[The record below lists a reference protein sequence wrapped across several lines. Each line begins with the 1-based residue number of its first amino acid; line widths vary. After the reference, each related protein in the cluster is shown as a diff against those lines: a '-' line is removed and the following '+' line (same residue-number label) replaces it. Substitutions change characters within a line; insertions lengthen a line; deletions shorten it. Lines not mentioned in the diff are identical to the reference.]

1 MIDLQYTD
9 DDINPV
15 SIREITSVYE
25 RYISEELHIDI
36 AADTSF
42 VKVRAKDKN
51 IEVMLRENSIAKTA
65 KLAVYLLLKE
75 LTGISLPWG
84 SLTGVKPLKKMQ
96 ELYEKNFSFNEAAAF
111 FRDTYDVSDEKISLM
126 LGTVRNQRQLLYA
139 PENTAGLYIH
149 IPLCIS
155 KCTYC
160 SFPSMITKEGSSLC
174 EDYLFALCHE
184 LDMIEDYIQKR
195 GIKIDSVYIGGGT
208 PSILSIKQIKML
220 MNKIFHIGNECLE
233 ISFEAGRCDTL
244 TYDKLKCLKD
254 CNVSRISLNPQT
266 TNNATLMKINR
277 GARYEDY
284 LNCYDDALKAGHD
297 EINCDL
303 ILGLEGENEDDYVKS
318 LNDVCSLHPSNI
330 TLHTLCSKRASE
342 LEVKDVFANH
352 ADVSAFHDKARGM
365 LKEKGYSPYY
375 LYKQKNAL
383 TGAENVGY
391 SLKDKECMYN
401 IRMMGEKQM
410 ILSAGAGS
418 STKIINAQ
426 KDRYE
431 NVYNVKE
438 LNLYIKNIEQI
449 IEKKFNAIENI
460 EKSFK

>member
-1 MIDLQYTD
+1 MIDLYMD
-9 DDINPV
+9 CDIDPV
-15 SIREITSVYE
+15 SLREITSVYE
-25 RYISEELHIDI
+25 RYITEELPII
-36 AADTSF
+36 IEADTSV
-42 VKVRAKDKN
+42 VKVRAKDKI
-51 IEVMLRENSIAKTA
+51 IEIKLIENSVAKTA
-65 KLAVYLLLKE
+65 KLAIYLLLVE

-84 SLTGVKPLKKMQ
+84 NLTGVKPLKKMQ
-96 ELYEKNFSFNEAAAF
+96 ELYEKNFSSDEAAAF
-111 FRDTYDVSDEKISLM
+111 FRDTYDVSNEKISLM
-126 LGTVRNQRQLLYA
+126 LETARNQRQLLYA

-160 SFPSMITKEGSSLC
+160 SFPSMITKIGSSLC
-174 EDYLFALCHE
+174 DDYLFALCYE
-184 LDMIEDYIQKR
+184 LDAIEDYIEKR
-195 GIKIDSVYIGGGT
+195 GITTDSVYIGGGT
-208 PSILSIKQIKML
+208 PSIFSIRQIQTL
-220 MNKIFHIGNECLE
+220 MNKVYRIADQCRE
-233 ISFEAGRCDTL
+233 ITFEAGRCDTL
-244 TYDKLKCLKD
+244 TYDKLKCLND
-254 CNVSRISLNPQT
+254 CAVTRISLNPQT

-277 GARYEDY
+277 GALYENF
-284 LNCYDDALKAGHD
+284 LLCYDDALKAGHD

-303 ILGLEGENEDDYVKS
+303 ILGLEGENEDDYAKS
-318 LNDVCSLHPSNI
+318 LSDVCSLHPSNI

-342 LEVKDVFANH
+342 LEAKDVFANH
-352 ADVSAFHDKARGM
+352 ADVSAFHDKARGI
-365 LKEKGYSPYY
+365 LKEKGYFPYY

-391 SLKDKECMYN
+391 SLKDKECIYN

-438 LNLYIKNIEQI
+438 LSLYIKNIEQI